1 MDPVGILEVRG
12 PGTTREYALNGRP
25 VSLGRAAD
33 NAVVL
38 DDASVSRN
46 HARIEWV
53 KSQPHV
59 TDLGSANETII
70 NDTTAVPNVPHP
82 LVPGDNILIV
92 DFQLTL
98 HEAAA
103 GQAARRDV
111 SAQPLPGDEPAVLTR
126 ADPASV
132 TLSINTQQWARS
144 FSIQEKSVSVGRD
157 PANDIC
163 IDEAVV
169 SWRHA
174 KLEQVAHGYQIV
186 DLGSANGLTCQDVK
200 VAHMLLGDGDVLWIA
215 QDVSLTYRISPP
227 APEAPAAETP
237 ALREAAPTPPTAETP
252 ALGEAAPPP
261 TAAETPASR
270 EATPP
275 PAKEAVQVDAAP
287 LYATMIGMETPSSGL
302 RKIDLRQRIELTIG
316 RSPENDLQ
324 LSYPTVSRHHARIR
338 RVGTAEDYV
347 IEDLRSSNGT
357 LVNDEVIEP
366 GKPYPLHPGSTLR
379 IGPIKLIFAPE
390 SMQLVDESRDLRLD
404 ALHLNQFVGK
414 GINLLQ
420 DISLAILPREFVAV
434 VGVSGAG
441 KSTLL
446 NALAGFW
453 PASDGAVL
461 VNETNLYRSFDAFR
475 TDLGYVPQDDIIH
488 KELTAEK
495 ALDYSAR
502 LRLPGD
508 MTTAERKQAV
518 VEELETLGLME
529 RKDVRV
535 GSLSGGQRKRVSI
548 GVERLTR
555 PGLFF
560 LDEATSGLD
569 PGTENRLMRLLRQ
582 LADDGQT
589 ILLITHATKNVVL
602 CDQVVFLAEGGRLAY
617 FGPPDEAL
625 EYFGVAEF
633 DEIYEKLENERSPE
647 EWAENYRQ
655 SPQFCKFVVKRLRD
669 TYGDLLDTRP
679 EPSGA
684 KAGRAARRSGSIAVK
699 SKVKRPSAFSQF
711 TVLVARYMNIIRSD
725 RTNLLLMLLIAPVL
739 GSMDLIAWERHTY
752 DPVEGDA
759 SHVMVMLFLAAV
771 IPFLVGALSSVREIV
786 KEKAIYRRER
796 MVNLRIVPY
805 LLSKVAV
812 GFLFAL
818 YHAAALLILKLVAV
832 DFSHLG
838 LEDIGLYY
846 LLLVL
851 AVMSGVMWGLL
862 ISALAPREEQAM
874 LLVIVVVVVQMVFSG
889 GILPLAQ
896 LGTAGEA
903 IGYTTSS
910 KWTLEAM
917 VDVTQVERGDCEGP
931 SLENCELPGIQAYDT
946 DPEKQVVIAQLESR
960 YGDVLKGDVATSILA
975 QLVIMLGLFVLL
987 VVIQKR
993 KDVI

>member
-1 MDPVGILEVRG
+1 MAKETIGMDPVGILKVQG
-12 PGTTREYALNGRP
+12 PGATRQYVLDGRP

-33 NAVVL
+33 NDVIL
-38 DDASVSRN
+38 DDASVSR
-46 HARIEWV
+46 HHTRIEWV
-53 KSQPHV
+53 ESLPHV
-59 TDLGSANETII
+59 TDLGSANGTII
-70 NDTTAVPNVPHP
+70 DSERLVSNVPQR
-82 LVPGDNILIV
+82 LVPGDTVLIAN
-92 DFQLTL
+92 FQVTL
-98 HEAAA
+98 RDPAA
-103 GQAARRDV
+103 GLASRRDV
-111 SAQPLPGDEPAVLTR
+111 SAQPLPSDKPALLTR

-132 TLSINTQQWARS
+132 TLSINTQRWAKN
-144 FSIQEKSVSVGRD
+144 FPIQTKTVTIGRD

-163 IDEAVV
+163 IDEPVV
-169 SWRHA
+169 SWHHA
-174 KLEQVAHGYQIV
+174 RLEQVAGGFQIV
-186 DLGSANGLTCQDVK
+186 DLGSSNGLTCQDAQ
-200 VAHMLLGDGDVLWIA
+200 VAQMLLADGDMLWIA
-215 QDVSLTYRISPP
+215 GDVSMTYRITPL
-227 APEAPAAETP
+227 APEVPVTETPVPRGAAQPTPVAVMPSLTEDAPAAAME
-237 ALREAAPTPPTAETP
+237 AVEMEAAP
-252 ALGEAAPPP
+252 LH
-261 TAAETPASR
+261 
-270 EATPP
+270 
-275 PAKEAVQVDAAP
+275 
-287 LYATMIGMETPSSGL
+287 ATMIGTETPSGGL
-302 RKIDLRQRIELTIG
+302 HKIDLRQRTELTIG

-324 LSYPTVSRHHARIR
+324 LSYPTISRHHARIR
-338 RVGTAEDYV
+338 RVGSGQEYV

-357 LVNDEVIEP
+357 LVNEDIIEA
-366 GKPYPLHPGSTLR
+366 GKVYPLHPGSTLR

-390 SMQLVDESRDLRLD
+390 AMQLVDESRDLRLD

-420 DISLAILPREFVAV
+420 DISLAILPREFVAL

-441 KSTLL
+441 KSTLM

-461 VNETNLYRSFDAFR
+461 VNETDLYRNFDAYR

-495 ALDYSAR
+495 ALDYAAR

-508 MTTAERKQAV
+508 TTAVERRQAV
-518 VEELETLGLME
+518 AGELETLGLME
-529 RKDVRV
+529 RKGVRV

-589 ILLITHATKNVVL
+589 ILLVTHATKNVML
-602 CDQVVFLAEGGRLAY
+602 CDQVVFLAKGGRLAF
-617 FGPPDEAL
+617 FGPPGKAL
-625 EYFGVAEF
+625 EYFGVTEF
-633 DEIYEKLENERSPE
+633 DEIYEQLENERSPE
-647 EWAENYRQ
+647 EWAESYRQ
-655 SPQFCKFVVKRLRD
+655 SSQYGEYVVKRLRD
-669 TYGDLLDTRP
+669 TYGELLDTRP
-679 EPSGA
+679 EPKGA
-684 KAGRAARRSGSIAVK
+684 KAGRAARSLGSVAVRT
-699 SKVKRPSAFSQF
+699 KVKRPSAISQF
-711 TVLVARYMNIIRSD
+711 GVLVARYMNIILSD
-725 RTNLLLMLLIAPVL
+725 RTNLILMLLIAPVL
-739 GSMDLIAWERHTY
+739 GAMDLIAWSRNTY

-759 SHVMVMLFLAAV
+759 SHVMVMLFLASI

-796 MVNLRIVPY
+796 TVNLRIVPY

-838 LEDIGLYY
+838 MEDIGLYY

-903 IGYTTSS
+903 IGYATST
-910 KWTLEAM
+910 KWDLEAM
-917 VDVTQVERGDCEGP
+917 VEVTQVERGDCEGP
-931 SLENCELPGIQAYDT
+931 SLENCDLPGVQAYDT

-960 YGDVLKGDVATSILA
+960 YGDVLEGDVVTSIMA
-975 QLVIMLGLFVLL
+975 QLAIMLGLFVLL

>member
-1 MDPVGILEVRG
+1 MDLVGILEVRG
-12 PGTTREYALNGRP
+12 PGTTRQYALDGRP
-25 VSLGRAAD
+25 VSFGRAAD
-33 NAVVL
+33 NAVIL
-38 DDASVSRN
+38 DDASVSR
-46 HARIEWV
+46 HHTRIEWV
-53 KSQPHV
+53 GAQPHMI
-59 TDLGSANETII
+59 DLGSANGTSLNGAAI
-70 NDTTAVPNVPHP
+70 VPNVPQR
-82 LVPGDNILIV
+82 LVPGDTISIV

-98 HEAAA
+98 HGPAA
-103 GQAARRDV
+103 GQAERRDA
-111 SAQPLPGDEPAVLTR
+111 SSLALPSDKPALLTR
-126 ADPASV
+126 VDPATV
-132 TLSINTQQWARS
+132 TLLINTQRWAKS
-144 FSIQEKSVSVGRD
+144 FPIQTKTVTVGRD

-163 IDEAVV
+163 IDEPVV
-169 SWRHA
+169 SWHHA
-174 KLEQVAHGYQIV
+174 RLEQVTGGYQIV
-186 DLGSANGLTCQDVK
+186 DLGSSNGLTCQDRLVER
-200 VAHMLLGDGDVLWIA
+200 MLLADGDVLWIA
-215 QDVSLTYRISPP
+215 TDVSLTYKITPL
-227 APEAPAAETP
+227 APETMAAE
-237 ALREAAPTPPTAETP
+237 AP
-252 ALGEAAPPP
+252 ALGEAALP
-261 TAAETPASR
+261 TPVAEMLAMRGDEPAATTE
-270 EATPP
+270 
-275 PAKEAVQVDAAP
+275 EAVQVEAAP
-287 LYATMIGMETPSSGL
+287 LHATLIGTDTPSSGL
-302 RKIDLRQRIELTIG
+302 RKIDLRQRRELTIG

-324 LSYPTVSRHHARIR
+324 LDYPTISRHHARIR
-338 RVGTAEDYV
+338 RVGAAEEYV
-347 IEDLRSSNGT
+347 IEDMRSSNGT
-357 LVNDEVIEP
+357 VVNEEVIEP
-366 GKPYPLHPGSTLR
+366 GKLYPLHPGSTLR

-420 DISLAILPREFVAV
+420 DISLAILPREFVAL

-441 KSTLL
+441 KSTLM

-461 VNETNLYRSFDAFR
+461 VNETDLYRNFDTYR

-488 KELTAEK
+488 KELTTEK
-495 ALDYSAR
+495 ALDYAAR

-508 MTTAERKQAV
+508 TTTAERRQAV
-518 VEELETLGLME
+518 AGELETLGLKE

-589 ILLITHATKNVVL
+589 ILLVTHATKNVML
-602 CDQVVFLAEGGRLAY
+602 CDQVVFLAKGGRLAY
-617 FGPPDEAL
+617 FGPPGEAL

-633 DEIYEKLENERSPE
+633 DEIYEQLEDERSPE
-647 EWAENYRQ
+647 EWAESYRQ
-655 SPQFCKFVVKRLRD
+655 SPQYGEYVVRRLRD
-669 TYGDLLDTRP
+669 TYGELLDTRP

-684 KAGRAARRSGSIAVK
+684 RAGRAGLRSGSVAART
-699 SKVKRPSAFSQF
+699 KVKRPSALSQF
-711 TVLVARYMNIIRSD
+711 AVLVARYMNIIRSD
-725 RTNLLLMLLIAPVL
+725 RTNLILMLLIAPVL
-739 GSMDLIAWERHTY
+739 GAMDLIAWSRNTY

-759 SHVMVMLFLAAV
+759 SHVMVMLFLASI

-796 MVNLRIVPY
+796 TVNLRIVPY
-805 LLSKVAV
+805 LFSKVAV

-838 LEDIGLYY
+838 LENIVLYY

-896 LGTAGEA
+896 LGTAGET
-903 IGYTTSS
+903 IGYATST
-910 KWTLEAM
+910 KWDLEAM
-917 VDVTQVERGDCEGP
+917 VKVTQVVRGDCEGP
-931 SLENCELPGIQAYDT
+931 RLENCELPGVQAYDT
-946 DPEKQVVIAQLESR
+946 DPERQVVIAQLESR
-960 YGDVLKGDVATSILA
+960 YGDVLEGDVTTSILA
-975 QLVIMLGLFVLL
+975 QLAIMLGLFILL